1 MLNRGAAA
9 LIACAI
15 ISAANTVLV
24 CELTLCRVVHSQLIE
39 TAEAGAQPCHE
50 VPAPVDDVGVG
61 ALDRGCT
68 HSTDEGYSLDANVAS
83 PSSAP
88 AQAIITRGNFPAPL
102 FSSTPIAPRL
112 SDGRTQSGTPLLS
125 SFRV

>member
-1 MLNRGAAA
+1 MLNRVAAA

-24 CELTLCRVVHSQLIE
+24 CELILCRVVHGQLIE

-50 VPAPVDDVGVG
+50 APAPVDDVGVG
-61 ALDRGCT
+61 ALGRGCT

-83 PSSAP
+83 PSSDP
-88 AQAIITRGNFPAPL
+88 GQAIVTRGNFPAQM

-112 SDGRTQSGTPLLS
+112 SDGRTQSRAPLLS